1 MTIDQ
6 TFKDKKKEYKKLN
19 KQLLK
24 ILSNSLD
31 KTKLEKNTINKLE
44 KKRSKLRSPQ
54 SRINN
59 SFKCID
65 HARKSIDI
73 LLEGTNSAVEIVKK
87 INEIYSS
94 LTDDEKKNLDE
105 EVQSKK

>member
-59 SFKCID
+59 SFKSID
-65 HARKSIDI
+65 HAHKSIDI
-73 LLEGTNSAVEIVKK
+73 LLEGTNSAVEISKK

>member
-6 TFKDKKKEYKKLN
+6 TFKDKKKEYKKWN
-19 KQLLK
+19 KQLTK

-31 KTKLEKNTINKLE
+31 KTKLEKNTINKLK

-59 SFKCID
+59 SFKSID
-65 HARKSIDI
+65 HAHKSIDI
-73 LLEGTNSAVEIVKK
+73 LLEGTNSAVEIAKK

>member
-19 KQLLK
+19 EQLLK
-24 ILSNSLD
+24 ILRNTDD
-31 KTKLEKNTINKLE
+31 KVNLGMDEH
-44 KKRSKLRSPQ
+44 SKLGTP
-54 SRINN
+54 
-59 SFKCID
+59 K
-65 HARKSIDI
+65 ARLNKTRKNIEI
-73 LLEGTNSAVEIVKK
+73 MHKGTRSAVEIAKK